1 MCHVKQPQ
9 AELIT
14 TSRKPKNFYDRIAD
28 VHNLALKLNG
38 YKDSVAKFLKS
49 LHLDVTPDTMVLDA
63 GSGTGIVTLALHQAG
78 FRPKKTIAFDL
89 SRNSLKL
96 AVEQARKEKKV
107 DARNIEA
114 VQGNVLSI
122 PFADESFDIVLSCG
136 VLEYVD
142 LSDGLSEFA
151 RVLKPGGKLVLLPV
165 KPSLVGSVLEIIY
178 NFKIHPLKD
187 VRKISQR
194 FFNIVGEHDFPIAE
208 PIAWS
213 KAIFLLEKK

>member
-1 MCHVKQPQ
+1 MSQPPCSLMKST
-9 AELIT
+9 A
-14 TSRKPKNFYDRIAD
+14 RKTKNFYDRIAD

-49 LHLDVTPDTMVLDA
+49 LNLGITSETMVLDV
-63 GSGTGIVTLALHQAG
+63 GSGTGIVTFALHQAG
-78 FRPKKTIAFDL
+78 FRPNKTIAFDL
-89 SRNSLKL
+89 SRNSLKV
-96 AVEQARKEKKV
+96 ARGQARKEKFV
-107 DARNIEA
+107 DAENIQE
-114 VQGNVLSI
+114 VQGNILAL
-122 PFADESFDIVLSCG
+122 PFADATFDIVLSCG

-142 LSDGLSEFA
+142 LDESLRETA
-151 RVLKPGGKLVLLPV
+151 RVLKSGGKLVLLPV

-178 NFKIHPLKD
+178 NFKIHPLEN

-194 FFNIVGEHDFPIAE
+194 YFNIVGDHKFPIAE

>member
-1 MCHVKQPQ
+1 MS
-9 AELIT
+9 
-14 TSRKPKNFYDRIAD
+14 TSERRLKNKTATFYDRIAD

-49 LHLDVTPDTMVLDA
+49 LDLHIDTESTVLDA

-89 SRNSLKL
+89 SRNSLKIAL
-96 AVEQARKEKKV
+96 EQAEKEKNV
-107 DARNIEA
+107 DDKNIVA
-114 VQGNVLSI
+114 IQGNILQL

-136 VLEYVD
+136 VLEYVPLD
-142 LSDGLSEFA
+142 EGLAEYS
-151 RVLKPGGKLVLLPV
+151 RVLKSGGKLVLLPV
-165 KPSLVGSVLEIIY
+165 KPSLVGSVLEFLY
-178 NFKIHPLKD
+178 NFKIHPLED
-187 VRKISQR
+187 VRRISQR
-194 FFNIVGEHDFPIAE
+194 YFNIVGNHKFPIAE